1 MIEDHRDA
9 ASPADPNLFFQDA
22 EVLHSRGGKVL
33 QKNSYLSVVV
43 YVILAMFA
51 GRTPGQ
57 LSILPVPQPQQ
68 GAAPGRQEKGLV

>member
-9 ASPADPNLFFQDA
+9 ASPADPNPFFQDA

-43 YVILAMFA
+43 CVILAMLA

-68 GAAPGRQEKGLV
+68 GAAPCRQGKGLV